1 VCKTDSPN
9 CDIDRTFTRIFY
21 LKPKNVPKKS
31 VNHYY
36 QNPVCLAKEY
46 RRLIDSGVAK
56 DQTDLARKLGIS
68 KVRICKVLSLLKLN
82 LDLIDA
88 VEKLGNPMQ
97 SRIVTIRMLQ
107 ECLKSPK
114 LYKSVLSRLS
124 NHIK

>member
-1 VCKTDSPN
+1 M
-9 CDIDRTFTRIFY
+9 TFLPFF
-21 LKPKNVPKKS
+21 L
-31 VNHYY
+31 
-36 QNPVCLAKEY
+36 KEY